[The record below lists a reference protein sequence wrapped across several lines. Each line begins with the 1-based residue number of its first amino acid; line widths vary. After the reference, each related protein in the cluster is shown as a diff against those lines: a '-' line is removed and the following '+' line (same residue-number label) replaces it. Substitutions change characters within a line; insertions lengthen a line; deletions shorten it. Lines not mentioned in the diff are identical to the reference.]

1 MEELI
6 MLWKYLTSH
15 NYNCRWHYVDT
26 IGDVIRNQIII
37 YSADGTTRLWDAI
50 CHHGSQG
57 YEQGLLEIYGEIVHP
72 MLDGDSVVGYLTAS
86 EIIEKYIPRL
96 Q

>member
-15 NYNCRWHYVDT
+15 NYNCSWYY
-26 IGDVIRNQIII
+26 GDIRGDIIRNQIII
-37 YSADGTTRLWDAI
+37 YSQDGTRLWDAI

-57 YEQGLLEIYGEIVHP
+57 YEQGLIEIYGEIVHP
-72 MLDGDSVVGYLTAS
+72 MIDGDSVVGYLTAQ
-86 EIIEKYIPRL
+86 EVIEKYIPRL
-96 Q
+96 T